1 MLYLAYKFNQ
11 SQPITMLQILLVDDE
26 NDALEAL
33 EWKLNNYIENVEV
46 KTCNSPIKAIDII
59 NNEKPEVVFLDI
71 QMPEMD
77 GFTMIEKLE
86 NKDFNL
92 IFTTAHDEFALKA
105 IKVSAIDYLLKPVDK
120 DELLA
125 AMDKIKK
132 SKKGDLLENKL
143 QLLLNN
149 INENSDKINISADGK
164 VYLLDKDDVIMLKS
178 DKSYTTIYLKSEQQ
192 IVVSKTLKEMEKKF
206 MFPEFFR
213 VHNSYL
219 VNLNHVKEYLK
230 GLGGELIMTNGLTA
244 SISRNRKIELFKRL
258 YLDS

>member
-1 MLYLAYKFNQ
+1 
-11 SQPITMLQILLVDDE
+11 MLQILLVDDE

-33 EWKLNNYIENVEV
+33 EWKLKNYIENVEV
-46 KTCNSPIKAIDII
+46 TTCNSPIKAIDII
-59 NNEKPEVVFLDI
+59 NTKKPDVVFLDI

-86 NKDFNL
+86 NRDFNL

-120 DELLA
+120 DELMA

-132 SKKGDLLENKL
+132 SKKSDLLENKL

-164 VYLLDKDDVIMLKS
+164 VYLLDKDDVVMLKS

-192 IVVSKTLKEMEKKF
+192 ILVSKTLKEVERKF
-206 MFPEFFR
+206 QFPEFFR

>member
-1 MLYLAYKFNQ
+1 
-11 SQPITMLQILLVDDE
+11 MLQILLVDDE
-26 NDALEAL
+26 KDALEAL
-33 EWKLNNYIENVEV
+33 EWKINNYIDNVEV
-46 KTCNSPIKAIDII
+46 TMCNSPIKAIEII
-59 NNEKPEVVFLDI
+59 NKLKPDVVFLDI

-77 GFTMIEKLE
+77 GFTMIEKVE
-86 NKDFNL
+86 NRDFNL

-125 AMDKIKK
+125 SMEKIKK

-149 INENSDKINISADGK
+149 LNDNNNDKINISADGK
-164 VYLLDKDDVIMLKS
+164 VYLLEKDDVVMLKS
-178 DKSYTTIYLKSEQQ
+178 DKSYTTIFLKSEQQ
-192 IVVSKTLKEMEKKF
+192 ILVSKTLKEVEKKF
-206 MFPEFFR
+206 QFPEFFR

-219 VNLNHVKEYLK
+219 INLNHIKEYLK

-244 SISRNRKIELFKRL
+244 SISRNRKAELFKKL
-258 YLDS
+258 YLD

>member
-1 MLYLAYKFNQ
+1 
-11 SQPITMLQILLVDDE
+11 MLQILLVDDE

-33 EWKLNNYIENVEV
+33 EWKLKNYIENVEV
-46 KTCNSPIKAIDII
+46 TTCNSPIKAIDII
-59 NNEKPEVVFLDI
+59 NTKKPDVVFLDI

-77 GFTMIEKLE
+77 GFTMIEKLD
-86 NKDFNL
+86 NRDFNL

-164 VYLLDKDDVIMLKS
+164 VYLLDKDDVVMLKS

-192 IVVSKTLKEMEKKF
+192 ILVSKTLKEVEKKF
-206 MFPEFFR
+206 QFPEFFR

>member
-1 MLYLAYKFNQ
+1 
-11 SQPITMLQILLVDDE
+11 MLQILLVDDE

-46 KTCNSPIKAIDII
+46 KTCNSPIKAIKII
-59 NNEKPEVVFLDI
+59 DNKKPDVVFLDI

-77 GFTMIEKLE
+77 GFTMLEKLK
-86 NKDFNL
+86 NRDFNL

-178 DKSYTTIYLKSEQQ
+178 DKSYTTIFLKSEQQ
-192 IVVSKTLKEMEKKF
+192 ILVSKTLKEMEKKF
-206 MFPEFFR
+206 MFSEFFR